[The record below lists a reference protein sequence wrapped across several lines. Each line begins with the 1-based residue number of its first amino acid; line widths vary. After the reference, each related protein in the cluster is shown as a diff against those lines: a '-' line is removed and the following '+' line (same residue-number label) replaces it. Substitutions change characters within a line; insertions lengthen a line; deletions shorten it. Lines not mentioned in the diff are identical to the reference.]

1 MTEGDDLRMKR
12 GDFEN
17 ALKRILSAPNHPTS
31 KKSKAKKPAK
41 KPRRKKG

>member
-1 MTEGDDLRMKR
+1 MAEGDDLKMKR

-31 KKSKAKKPAK
+31 RKAKAKKRKRK
-41 KPRRKKG
+41 KPSAG